1 VKSADSVLDELGAK
15 LRALE
20 NPPPRAK
27 AVTSFREKCEN
38 RAAETMKA
46 GLGASELAQRAFARR
61 LGIDERLV
69 RDYLSGA
76 RAVPL
81 WVLLALPRSG
91 QLGAIRAVLE
101 GVPPDDAESPEST
114 RGAA

>member
-1 VKSADSVLDELGAK
+1 MKSADALLDELGAR

-20 NPPPRAK
+20 SPPRAK
-27 AVTSFREKCEN
+27 PVSSLRNKCEE
-38 RAAETMKA
+38 RAAQTLEA
-46 GLGASELAQRAFARR
+46 GLTESGLSQRAFAKRVK
-61 LGIDERLV
+61 LDERLI

-81 WVLLALPRSG
+81 WVLLALPRRG
-91 QLGAIRAVLE
+91 QLGAIRVELE
-101 GVPPDDAESPEST
+101 GVPPDDTESPEST